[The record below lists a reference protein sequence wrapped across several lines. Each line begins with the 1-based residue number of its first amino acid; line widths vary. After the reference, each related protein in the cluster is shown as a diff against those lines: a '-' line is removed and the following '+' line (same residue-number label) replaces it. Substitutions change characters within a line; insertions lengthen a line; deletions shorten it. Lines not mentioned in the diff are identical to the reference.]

1 MLGFYN
7 VIKPTGVS
15 SSYVVNKI
23 KHASHAKVGHL
34 GTLDPMASGVLPV
47 AVGNATK
54 FFDYFL
60 KKDKTYVAL
69 MKFGVLTN
77 SLDADGEVI
86 ESKECNVKLNDVQNV
101 AKQLVGEIMQ
111 VPPAFSAKSVGGV
124 RAYELAREQK
134 EVLLPAKKTQIFSIN
149 VEKWHQN
156 DVFRLKIHCS
166 AGTYVRSIVR
176 DIAEKLGTIATCVA
190 IIRVASGPF
199 KIEDAAT
206 LDEILSNENAGFVK
220 INKVLKLPE
229 IMLESAEAKN
239 LFSGKSIDKKVP
251 NGDYLTFLGE
261 DEFSLA
267 TAINGKL
274 KNKIYLYEKEN
285 IW

>member
-1 MLGFYN
+1 M
-7 VIKPTGVS
+7 
-15 SSYVVNKI
+15 
-23 KHASHAKVGHL
+23 
-34 GTLDPMASGVLPV
+34 
-47 AVGNATK
+47 
-54 FFDYFL
+54 
-60 KKDKTYVAL
+60 
-69 MKFGVLTN
+69 
-77 SLDADGEVI
+77 
-86 ESKECNVKLNDVQNV
+86 
-101 AKQLVGEIMQ
+101 
-111 VPPAFSAKSVGGV
+111 
-124 RAYELAREQK
+124 
-134 EVLLPAKKTQIFSIN
+134 
-149 VEKWHQN
+149 
-156 DVFRLKIHCS
+156 
-166 AGTYVRSIVR
+166 RSIVR